1 MDNNNN
7 SGLFREK
14 SLQRVSSPEKLD
26 DYIKVVSPGVW
37 LVLVAVIILLLGVL
51 AWASVG
57 NVPVTDAS
65 GAVEMVHPIKFLL
78 N

>member
-1 MDNNNN
+1 MENANN
-7 SGLFREK
+7 GLFREK

-26 DYIKVVSPGVW
+26 DYIKVVTPGVW
-37 LVLVAVIILLLGVL
+37 LVLTAVIILLAGVL
-51 AWASVG
+51 VWASVG

-65 GAVEMVHPIKFLL
+65 GAVQMVHPISFLL

>member
-1 MDNNNN
+1 MENANN
-7 SGLFREK
+7 GLFREK

-26 DYIKVVSPGVW
+26 DYIKVVTPGVW
-37 LVLVAVIILLLGVL
+37 LVLTAVIILLAGVL
-51 AWASVG
+51 VWASVG

-65 GAVEMVHPIKFLL
+65 GVVQMVHPISFLL